1 MAHMPRR
8 KSCPGGNGEVVSIGA
23 RDPAHPRRMPPPRPP
38 VPGNDQVPL
47 QPAGSGRQIGL
58 TPVTLLLVLIV
69 GYLLIQVQFV
79 LVLVLLSLVF
89 ATVIQ
94 TPVDALERRHVPRP
108 LAILLMYIA
117 IVGALTALFVLL
129 SPAIRE
135 QAVAFREQAP
145 QSLADL
151 RAAWLS
157 SGNALLAGPGQQL
170 LDRGITLITTP
181 DQVQGMSVP
190 KGAALGLLTGLGG
203 GIVGLVTILIIAF
216 YYLMEKSWIRHIV
229 LLDAA
234 PETRIRVSRIWD
246 EVEQKVGDWL
256 RGQLTLCLVIGVT
269 ATVGYAV
276 LGIQFWPL
284 LGLWAGITE
293 IIPILGPWLGGV
305 PAVVIALTQGW
316 EKALLVIGFV
326 VLLQLTE
333 NAVLVPRVMRG
344 AVGLTPLTVFIAI
357 LAGTEFAG
365 IPGALLAIPIAAVI
379 QVLVSHYS
387 EARREAKLAGL
398 SALPGWRWMR
408 GSVSPP
414 AFSPL
419 APEPSSDGGPAISAE
434 TANGA
439 PGWSADVLA
448 RTAATEEPGPGE
460 QSPLT
465 TL

>member
-1 MAHMPRR
+1 
-8 KSCPGGNGEVVSIGA
+8 
-23 RDPAHPRRMPPPRPP
+23 
-38 VPGNDQVPL
+38 
-47 QPAGSGRQIGL
+47 
-58 TPVTLLLVLIV
+58 VTLLLVLIV

-157 SGNALLAGPGQQL
+157 SGNALLAGPGQQV
-170 LDRGITLITTP
+170 LDRGITFINNP

-190 KGAALGLLTGLGG
+190 QGAALGLLTGLGG
-203 GIVGLVTILIIAF
+203 GIIGLVTVLIISF
-216 YYLMEKSWIRHIV
+216 YYLMEKSWIRRIV

-234 PETRIRVSRIWD
+234 PGTRIRVSRIWD

-269 ATVGYAV
+269 ATIGYAV
-276 LGIQFWPL
+276 MGIQFWPL
-284 LGLWAGITE
+284 LGLWAGVTE

-305 PAVVIALTQGW
+305 PAVFIALTQGW
-316 EKALLVIGFV
+316 EKGFLVAGFV

-365 IPGALLAIPIAAVI
+365 VAGALLAIPIAAVI
-379 QVLVSHYS
+379 QVMLSHYT
-387 EARREAKLAGL
+387 EARREAKLAGRT
-398 SALPGWRWMR
+398 ALPGWRWMR

-414 AFSPL
+414 AF
-419 APEPSSDGGPAISAE
+419 APVAPDVGDENGPRESRE
-434 TANGA
+434 TTNGA
-439 PGWSADVLA
+439 PGWSADVLS
-448 RTAATEEPGPGE
+448 RTVDQHEDA
-460 QSPLT
+460 SSL
-465 TL
+465 

>member
-1 MAHMPRR
+1 VRV
-8 KSCPGGNGEVVSIGA
+8 KGESVSIDT
-23 RDPAHPRRMPPPRPP
+23 RDPSHLQRLASPRPP
-38 VPGNDQVPL
+38 APANDDPSAKL
-47 QPAGSGRQIGL
+47 APSDRRIGL
-58 TPVTLLLVLIV
+58 TPITLLLVLVV
-69 GYLLIQVQFV
+69 GYLLIQIQFV

-94 TPVDALERRHVPRP
+94 TPVDALDRRHVPRP
-108 LAILLMYIA
+108 MAILLVYVA
-117 IVGALTALFVLL
+117 IIGAITVLFMLL

-135 QAVAFREQAP
+135 QATAFREQAP

-151 RAAWLS
+151 RGAWQE

-170 LDRGITLITTP
+170 LSRGITFIQSPGQT
-181 DQVQGMSVP
+181 QGINVP
-190 KGAALGLLTGLGG
+190 QGAALGLVTGLGG
-203 GIVGLVTILIIAF
+203 GVIGLVTVLIISF
-216 YYLMEKSWIRHIV
+216 YYLMEKSWIRRIV
-229 LLDAA
+229 LLDSA

-305 PAVVIALTQGW
+305 PAVIIALTQGW

-379 QVLVSHYS
+379 QVMLSHYT

-408 GSVSPP
+408 GSISPP

-419 APEPSSDGGPAISAE
+419 APESSSDGGPAISEE
-434 TANGA
+434 TTNGA
-439 PGWSADVLA
+439 PGWSADVLS
-448 RTAATEEPGPGE
+448 RTAIREEPGLGE
-460 QSPLT
+460 SDRH
-465 TL
+465 

>member
-1 MAHMPRR
+1 MP
-8 KSCPGGNGEVVSIGA
+8 GNGSS
-23 RDPAHPRRMPPPRPP
+23 PP
-38 VPGNDQVPL
+38 VSDPR
-47 QPAGSGRQIGL
+47 AGL
-58 TPVTLLLVLIV
+58 TPATLLLVLIV
-69 GYLLIQVQFV
+69 GYLLLQIQFV

-89 ATVIQ
+89 ATVMQ
-94 TPVDALERRHVPRP
+94 RPVIALERRHVPRP
-108 LAILLMYIA
+108 LAILLMYIV
-117 IVGALTALFVLL
+117 ILGAVTALFVLV
-129 SPAIRE
+129 SPAIRA

-190 KGAALGLLTGLGG
+190 QGAALGLLTGLGG
-203 GIVGLVTILIIAF
+203 GIIGLITVLIIAF
-216 YYLMEKSWIRHIV
+216 YYLMEKSWIRRLV
-229 LLDAA
+229 LLDSA

-269 ATVGYAV
+269 ATIGYAV

-379 QVLVSHYS
+379 QVMLSHYT

-408 GSVSPP
+408 GSISPP

-419 APEPSSDGGPAISAE
+419 APEASGDGSLTISPE
-434 TANGA
+434 TTNGA
-439 PGWSADVLA
+439 PGWSADVLS
-448 RTAATEEPGPGE
+448 RTGGRDEGPGQDE
-460 QSPLT
+460 NDRP
-465 TL
+465 

>member
-1 MAHMPRR
+1 
-8 KSCPGGNGEVVSIGA
+8 
-23 RDPAHPRRMPPPRPP
+23 
-38 VPGNDQVPL
+38 
-47 QPAGSGRQIGL
+47 
-58 TPVTLLLVLIV
+58 VL
-69 GYLLIQVQFV
+69 F
-79 LVLVLLSLVF
+79 
-89 ATVIQ
+89 
-94 TPVDALERRHVPRP
+94 
-108 LAILLMYIA
+108 M
-117 IVGALTALFVLL
+117 LL
-129 SPAIRE
+129 SPVIRE
-135 QAVAFREQAP
+135 QAAAFRTQAP

-151 RAAWLS
+151 RGAWQE

-170 LDRGITLITTP
+170 LGRGIAFIQSP
-181 DQVQGMSVP
+181 GQAQEINVP
-190 KGAALGLLTGLGG
+190 QGAALGLLTGLGG
-203 GIVGLVTILIIAF
+203 GVIGLVTVLIISF
-216 YYLMEKSWIRHIV
+216 YYLMERSWIRRIV
-229 LLDAA
+229 LLDSA

-269 ATVGYAV
+269 ATIGYAV

-293 IIPILGPWLGGV
+293 IVPILGPWLGGV
-305 PAVVIALTQGW
+305 PAVIIALTQGW
-316 EKALLVIGFV
+316 EKAVLVIGFV

-365 IPGALLAIPIAAVI
+365 IPGALLAIPIAAII
-379 QVLVSHYS
+379 QVMLSHYT

-419 APEPSSDGGPAISAE
+419 APETRSDGPPAVSPE
-434 TANGA
+434 TTNGA
-439 PGWSADVLA
+439 PGWSADVLS
-448 RTAATEEPGPGE
+448 RTAATEEPVPGE
-460 QSPLT
+460 SSRP
-465 TL
+465 